1 MYQNMVICQYI
12 LYKIFMIVF
21 RSGKMFDIRNISESD
36 AKKELE
42 FLAKEIEKADIA
54 YYQNDEPYLDD
65 AKYDELRHRNNALE
79 AKFPH
84 LIREDSPSK
93 RIGAKVKSEFKK
105 VELQV
110 PMLSLADIFSI
121 DDVHDFILGIKRF
134 LNTSDDIEFTS
145 EPKMDGLSFSAR
157 YEKGV
162 FVKGSTRGDG
172 KIGEDITQNLKVI
185 KGFPL
190 FLTGE
195 VGDVLEVR
203 GEVFMSKKDFF
214 DLNAKN
220 EQDNKKIFAN
230 PRNAAAGSLRQLDAR
245 ITEQRNL
252 SFIVYTW
259 GEVSQ
264 VLWNTQKEFLDYVKK
279 LGFPV
284 NPYNTLCKNE
294 DELIKSFDYLM
305 ENRANLDY
313 DIDGIV
319 YKVNDLELQ
328 KRLGFLTRTPRWAV
342 AHKFPPEQAITRL
355 NDIRIQ
361 VGRTGALTPVADL
374 EPINVGGVI
383 VKHATLHNEDEIKR
397 KDVRVGDFVIIQRAG
412 DVIPQ
417 VIGVL
422 KEKRTDEVKE
432 FVFPN
437 VCPQCGAHTIREED
451 EAVRRCTGGLTCPA
465 QAIEMLKHFVS
476 RDAFNIEGLGDKV
489 IEDFYNDGIIK
500 TPYDIFTIEERNK
513 PQDLFS
519 TIPSLNLENRDG
531 WGTKSVVKLIEAIN
545 KSKKISLQKFIYALG
560 IRQVGIAT
568 AYLIAKH
575 YISFENFMKCM
586 REKDI
591 QLLVSIDGI
600 GSAIAK
606 DIVEFF
612 NEEHNI
618 VVINNLLKVIE
629 VDDFEGV
636 INNNSLLLDKTIV
649 FTGTLVTLTRSE
661 AKSKALSNGAKVAGS
676 VSANTDFVVA
686 GESAGSKL
694 KKAQE
699 LGIKIIS
706 EDEFNQMIS

>member
-1 MYQNMVICQYI
+1 M
-12 LYKIFMIVF
+12 
-21 RSGKMFDIRNISESD
+21 
-36 AKKELE
+36 E

-54 YYQNDEPYLDD
+54 YYQNDEPYIDD

-84 LIREDSPSK
+84 LVRDDSPSK
-93 RIGAKVKSEFKK
+93 RVGAKVKSEFKK
-105 VELQV
+105 VELVV

-121 DDVHDFILGIKRF
+121 EDVHDFILSIKRF
-134 LNTSDDIEFTS
+134 LNNSDDIDFTS

-172 KIGEDITQNLKVI
+172 KIGEDITQNLRVI

-190 FLTGE
+190 FLK
-195 VGDVLEVR
+195 GDVPDVFEVR
-203 GEVFMSKKDFF
+203 GEVFMSKRDFF
-214 DLNAKN
+214 ELNNKN
-220 EQDNKKIFAN
+220 ESENKKLFAN

-264 VLWNTQKEFLDYVKK
+264 VFWKTQKEFLDYVKG

-284 NPYNTLCKNE
+284 NPYNKVCKNE
-294 DELIKSFDYLM
+294 KELLDSFNGLM

-355 NDIRIQ
+355 NNIRIQ

-374 EPINVGGVI
+374 EPINVGGVL
-383 VKHATLHNEDEIKR
+383 VSHATLHNEDEIKR
-397 KDVRVGDFVIIQRAG
+397 KDVRIGDMVVIQRAG

-417 VIGVL
+417 VISVL
-422 KEKRTDEVKE
+422 KEKREKDLEE
-432 FVFPN
+432 FVFPTI
-437 VCPQCGAHTIREED
+437 CPECGAHTIREED
-451 EAVRRCTGGLTCPA
+451 EAVRRCTGGLSCPQ
-465 QAIEMLKHFVS
+465 QAVEMLKHFVS
-476 RDAFNIEGLGDKV
+476 RDAFNIEGLGEKV
-489 IEDFYNDGIIK
+489 IEDFYKEKIIK

-519 TIPSLNLENRDG
+519 LEPSLNLEKREG
-531 WGTKSVVKLIEAIN
+531 WGSKSVTKLFEAIN
-545 KSKKISLQKFIYALG
+545 KAKEISLQKFIYALG
-560 IRQVGIAT
+560 IRQVGMAT

-575 YISFENFMKCM
+575 YISFDNFMKHM
-586 REKDI
+586 RDKDI
-591 QLLVSIDGI
+591 QLLISIDGI

-618 VVINNLLKVIE
+618 EVINKLLKVIKVNE
-629 VDDFEGV
+629 FEGV
-636 INNNSLLLDKTIV
+636 VNTNSLLLDKTIV
-649 FTGTLVTLTRSE
+649 FTGTLTSLTRSE

-676 VSANTDFVVA
+676 VSSQTDFVVA

-706 EDEFNQMIS
+706 EEEFNQMIS